1 MKMSKY
7 VYEIEKFLLDIGF
20 EIEEMFCSS
29 RNVHVDGMFRDEHY
43 HLNFTNFEVKT
54 KSPVIQHYWNIFL
67 TSNPVMHKDYY
78 AYLKKDSDKLIDFTK
93 NIVEQANDLTKD

>member
-7 VYEIEKFLLDIGF
+7 VNEIEKFLLDIGF

-54 KSPVIQHYWNIFL
+54 KSPVIQHYWNKFL
-67 TSNPVMHKDYY
+67 ASNQAMRKDYY
-78 AYLKKDSDKLIDFTK
+78 AHLKQNSNKLIDYTK
-93 NIVEQANDLTKD
+93 DVVEQVNELTNN